1 MVQTSTL
8 VSSSSR
14 HTTLQ
19 SEWSADVCSADHY
32 AVSYTVADA
41 NVSLA
46 NISFNVS
53 GAKDLAGNTQVAAT
67 TVSSG
72 TDIDTQN
79 ATVLTVALN
88 DPHITD
94 RSEERR
100 VGNECRSRWSPYH

>member
-1 MVQTSTL
+1 MDQSSTP
-8 VSSSSR
+8 VVTNNAG
-14 HTTLQ
+14 TTLT
-19 SEWSADVCSADHY
+19 SPSGSWVDATHY

-46 NISFNVS
+46 NITFNVS
-53 GAKDLAGNTQVAAT
+53 GAKDLAGNTQAAAT
-67 TVSSG
+67 TVSSR

-94 RSEERR
+94 ADTAATLT
-100 VGNECRSRWSPYH
+100 